1 MPMPAPLTPGDD
13 PRLGDLLRCL
23 PDLGVPV
30 GALDHE
36 RVCRVLPPGRMLGWE
51 ATRELLVTL
60 LAKDE
65 EQRRAVRGEFR
76 RLLPPLPARTPPG
89 ETAPVSDGTAAGDFD
104 APDPDGEAPA
114 PPADRAAPP
123 PRTLLTPPP
132 RRWPWW
138 RLALATT
145 LGLVLILT
153 AAFLI
158 QTWRTVPLPPPRQAP
173 VPPPPAIAPTPIG
186 ELPAQPLA
194 TFNDWVPV
202 FEARTPAER
211 LGPWLAP
218 LALLCGGLLA
228 LAWLWERARRLL
240 EPAWSPVPVYDKDG
254 EPVFAWTPE
263 HLHPPGLL
271 TARARRELVWG
282 VQRFAGERATTHLD
296 IPATVHASAAS
307 GLPQPRF
314 APARYEREVWLWL
327 DTRLRSREAVALAD
341 QIERDLVRA
350 GLRVRRGTFVGWP
363 DRVRLA
369 TGERTSPLDLGPAAR
384 TALVCLFTEGAD
396 LARALDGGAGED
408 GAALQRV
415 LRELGTWPRLCLVD
429 LAPPDLDLP
438 ALAAR
443 LRFDCC
449 PPAALPAWL
458 AERPDRPRGPPAEG
472 PAPAAL
478 ALRLWAAACALPR
491 LPVTSAQ
498 ARALYETLGETLGLP
513 SAWRLPNPGRGHA
526 SPDGIRFSDGERQ
539 ALLRDLA
546 RWAAEDGWGTAVG
559 IESQACRCLALGL
572 AFWER
577 HIGGGA
583 ASLARISAR
592 SGQGPADQAQ
602 TIERLLLVLWRGDA
616 YSALAVR
623 ALYDLYQQ
631 EALQAPIRE
640 RLGGLDTWRDGAG
653 PRIELPWT
661 WNTLPEAPAARTG
674 AETAETVLALFAA
687 DPRSAAAAPPCRA
700 TDQAAADT
708 APPEPRGTARQRL
721 YRMGFAGA
729 APGARPRLGAE
740 TLILLG
746 TCAGLALAGGLGL
759 IERLGAR
766 PGPAFVHAA
775 PVYDDAL
782 FQALVMEGRQ
792 DGRPYAASRKHAVTA
807 AAGLGADPRLHW
819 CWSGLEAER
828 AAPPCRALAE
838 NPADPRRVNPLP
850 MGRSALLRAGT
861 SAEPIRAC
869 AKGWPQL
876 SVAVIVGDPWNW
888 PPDPPNNESARRLAI
903 RLLDRGSADLVLIG
917 PDWAEQ
923 ARVLAGKWSFAAVP
937 GIDGGRSAQRTLRG
951 DPAPLGAALP
961 TNGPAAP
968 VGSAARTSDLTQ
980 GTRPEPSPNAAP
992 DSQWLFFAPPGTAR
1006 IEQQVPP
1013 LGTHR
1018 ALLTGDL
1025 EAMARALDFPG
1036 ARPAADA
1043 LSRTARVTNLA
1054 GNPRLWGGPEVEPG
1068 PKGIAFVQVCP
1079 GTFTMG
1085 SAPVKPD
1092 TTPKHLK
1099 PHGDER
1105 LAHPVVLDGFWIGR
1119 TETSQTQYAAVA
1131 GDPAPAGL
1139 SLPEADI
1146 NWTDARKYCQGL
1158 APDADLPTEAQWEYA
1173 ARAGTQDPYPFP
1185 DDLAGLCTYA
1195 NGAGNETPWQN
1206 KNTACSDPFKEAAPI
1221 GRFPPNPLG
1230 LYDMHGNLWEWVRDC
1245 WDDKAYAGRGSH
1257 PLAAPVKDSGT
1268 CAWRV
1273 LRGGSFG
1280 DVPQHLR
1287 SAVRDWSVPQRR
1299 DQGNG
1304 FRCVRGSGRQPAP

>member
-1 MPMPAPLTPGDD
+1 MLAPLTPGDD

-36 RVCRVLPPGRMLGWE
+36 RVCRVFPPGRVLGWV
-51 ATRELLVTL
+51 AARELLVTL

-65 EQRRAVRGEFR
+65 EQRRRVQNEFR

-89 ETAPVSDGTAAGDFD
+89 ETAPASDGTAAGDFD
-104 APDPDGEAPA
+104 ALDPDGEVPG

-123 PRTLLTPPP
+123 PRTLLTRPP

-138 RLALATT
+138 RLALGTT
-145 LGLVLILT
+145 LGLVLVLT
-153 AAFLI
+153 AGFLI
-158 QTWRTVPLPPPRQAP
+158 QTWRTVPVSPPRQES

-194 TFNDWVPV
+194 AFNDWVPV

-240 EPAWSPVPVYDKDG
+240 EPSWSQVAYHPDG

-296 IPATVHASAAS
+296 IPATVHASAAT

-350 GLRVRRGTFVGWP
+350 GLWVRRGTFRGWP

-415 LRELGTWPRLCLVD
+415 LRELATWPRLCLVD

-472 PAPAAL
+472 PAPAVL
-478 ALRLWAAACALPR
+478 ALRLWSAACALPR

-572 AFWER
+572 HFWER

-592 SGQGPADQAQ
+592 WGQCPADQTQ
-602 TIERLLLVLWRGDA
+602 TIERLLLALWQGDA

-631 EALQAPIRE
+631 EPLQAPIRE

-653 PRIELPWT
+653 PRIQLPWT
-661 WNTLPEAPAARTG
+661 WGTLPEAPAARTG

-700 TDQAAADT
+700 TDSAAADT
-708 APPEPRGTARQRL
+708 TPPEPRGTARQRL

-729 APGARPRLGAE
+729 APGARPRLGVE
-740 TLILLG
+740 TLLLLG
-746 TCAGLALAGGLGL
+746 ACAGLALAGGLGL

-766 PGPAFVHAA
+766 PDSAFTHAA
-775 PVYDDAL
+775 PVYDGAL

-792 DGRPYAASRKHAVTA
+792 GGRPYAASRKHAVSA
-807 AAGLGADPRLHW
+807 APGLGADPRLHW
-819 CWSGLEAER
+819 CWSGMEADR

-838 NPADPRRVNPLP
+838 NLADPRRINPLR
-850 MGRSALLRAGT
+850 MGQSALLRAGT

-888 PPDPPNNESARRLAI
+888 PADPHNNASARRLAI

-923 ARVLAGKWSFAAVP
+923 ARVLAGEWSFVA
-937 GIDGGRSAQRTLRG
+937 
-951 DPAPLGAALP
+951 
-961 TNGPAAP
+961 
-968 VGSAARTSDLTQ
+968 
-980 GTRPEPSPNAAP
+980 
-992 DSQWLFFAPPGTAR
+992 DSQWLFFAPGSAG
-1006 IEQQVPP
+1006 VPP
-1013 LGTHR
+1013 ASGRDARAPKHR

-1043 LSRTARVTNLA
+1043 LGPAARVSNLA
-1054 GNPRLWGGPEVEPG
+1054 GNPRLWGGPEVETG

-1085 SAPVKPD
+1085 SPPFEPD
-1092 TTPKHLK
+1092 TTPKHLE
-1099 PHGDER
+1099 PYPDEAP
-1105 LAHPVVLDGFWIGR
+1105 AHPVVLDGFWIGR
-1119 TETSQTQYAAVA
+1119 TETTQAQYGA
-1131 GDPAPAGL
+1131 GSA
-1139 SLPEADI
+1139 
-1146 NWTDARKYCQGL
+1146 
-1158 APDADLPTEAQWEYA
+1158 APDLPAAEVTWTQADTFCRDLDRPRNSALPTEAQWEYA

-1185 DDLAGLCTYA
+1185 NDLAGLCTYA
-1195 NGAGNETPWQN
+1195 NGAGNEADWSD
-1206 KNTACSDPFKEAAPI
+1206 KNTACSDPFKDAAPV

-1230 LYDMHGNLWEWVRDC
+1230 LYDMHGNLWEWVGDC
-1245 WDDKAYAGRGSH
+1245 YDDKAYAGRGPH
-1257 PLAAPVKDSGT
+1257 PTAAPPKDSGA
-1268 CAWRV
+1268 CEGRV
-1273 LRGGSFG
+1273 LRGGSF
-1280 DVPQHLR
+1280 DFEPRPLR
-1287 SAVRDWSVPQRR
+1287 SAVRFWNAPGGRNQFI
-1299 DQGNG
+1299 G
-1304 FRCVRGSGRQPAP
+1304 FRCVRGSGRQPDP